1 MIYERMLSE
10 YKHLDSQ
17 ISSIKGQ
24 LQALPPNK
32 LICTQNGNRYKWYQS
47 DGHTKTYIPKEN
59 RRLAEQLAKKKY
71 LSLKLEDLE
80 NEKRAIGF
88 YLAHRSPSDKS
99 KKLLT
104 ENSEYQQLLTPY
116 FSPLSDELNNWKNA
130 PYERNPLYPEQ
141 RTQKTASGI
150 YVRSKS
156 EAIID
161 MYLYTN
167 QIPFRYECL
176 LKLGEFTAFPDFTI
190 RHPKTGEIYYWEHF
204 GMMDNPA
211 YAQKA
216 FSKMQ
221 EYTNH
226 GIFPSVQLITT
237 YESKEQPLSIEMVEK
252 IVAHYFL

>member
-10 YKHLDSQ
+10 YKQLDSQ
-17 ISSIKGQ
+17 ISSIKNQ
-24 LQALPPNK
+24 LQVLPPNK

-59 RRLAEQLAKKKY
+59 RRLAEQLARKKY

-99 KKLLT
+99 EKLLT
-104 ENSEYQQLLTPY
+104 ENSEYQQLLIPY
-116 FSPLSDELNNWKNA
+116 FSPLSDELNTWKKA
-130 PYERNPLYPEQ
+130 PYEHNPLYPEQ

-176 LKLGEFTAFPDFTI
+176 LKLDEFTAFPDFTI
-190 RHPKTGEIYYWEHF
+190 RHPKTGETYYWEHF

-211 YAQKA
+211 YVQKA
-216 FSKMQ
+216 FTKLQ
-221 EYTNH
+221 GYANH
-226 GIFPSVQLITT
+226 GIFPSAQLITT
-237 YESKEQPLSIEMVEK
+237 YESKEHPLSIEMVEK